1 MSMGG
6 DVRTDIVEWLRGQVP
21 HCDDPNN
28 YDEWEL
34 RMLEAA
40 DEIERLREALQNCA
54 TVLEMES
61 DTYTEDNFTPHAR
74 LCRTAVSMARAALG
88 EGK

>member
-1 MSMGG
+1 MS
-6 DVRTDIVEWLRGQVP
+6 DIVERLHKVDCFYKTDCTIRK
-21 HCDDPNN
+21 
-28 YDEWEL
+28 
-34 RMLEAA
+34 EAA
-40 DEIERLREALQNCA
+40 DEIKRMREALQNCA

-88 EGK
+88 EGKE